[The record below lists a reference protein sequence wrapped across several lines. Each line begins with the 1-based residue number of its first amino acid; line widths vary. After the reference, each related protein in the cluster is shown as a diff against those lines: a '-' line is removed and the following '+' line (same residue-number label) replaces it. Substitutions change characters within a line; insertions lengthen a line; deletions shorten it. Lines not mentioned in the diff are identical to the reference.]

1 MGIKIIRGITECILL
16 YNGKEDGYRFNI
28 PTKVRTFSGV
38 VNLTDKEFEVK
49 KGDVIFDF
57 YGNSYIV
64 VGEAGLN
71 QIYVKEAFYVN
82 GK

>member
-16 YNGKEDGYRFNI
+16 YNGKKDGYSFNI
-28 PTKVRTFSGV
+28 PTKVRTFSDI

-49 KGDVIFDF
+49 EGDVIFDF
-57 YGNSYIV
+57 YGNNYIV

-71 QIYVKEAFYVN
+71 QIYVKEVE
-82 GK
+82 